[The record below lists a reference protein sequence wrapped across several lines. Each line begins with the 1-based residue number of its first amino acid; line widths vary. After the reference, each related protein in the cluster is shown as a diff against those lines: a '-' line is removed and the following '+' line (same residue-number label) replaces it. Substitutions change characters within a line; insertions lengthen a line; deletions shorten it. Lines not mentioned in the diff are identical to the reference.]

1 MKKDIVLAGVG
12 GQGVVSLGLVLATCA
27 RGEGLE
33 VKMAEVHGMAQ
44 RGGSVH
50 ATLRISDEPIHGAL
64 IPRGDAEIVLATEPL
79 EALRYADELAPG
91 GTLLTAAEPHEN
103 IPDYPDLDGLL
114 EQLRAIPGAVIIEA
128 RRLASEAGTA
138 KAANVV
144 MAGAVSPLLPISI
157 ETFEARIRT
166 VFKAK
171 GQRIVDTNLKAFH
184 KGREAARCATPQT

>member
-1 MKKDIVLAGVG
+1 MKQDIALAGVG

-27 RGEGLE
+27 RAEGLQ

-64 IPRGDAEIVLATEPL
+64 IPRGDADLVLATEPL

-91 GTLLTAAEPHEN
+91 GKLLTAADPHEN
-103 IPDYPDLDGLL
+103 IPDYPNLEDLL
-114 EQLRAIPGAVIIEA
+114 ERLQSIPGAVVIEA
-128 RRLASEAGTA
+128 RRLASVAGTA

-144 MAGAVSPLLPISI
+144 MAGAVSALLPISVK
-157 ETFEARIRT
+157 TFEAQIRRI
-166 VFKAK
+166 FKAK

-184 KGREAARCATPQT
+184 LGREAARCATV